1 MAEGFEGLLEAVTA
15 DLRDRAGSVPG
26 ALVESKASSVAV
38 HYRLVD
44 EADRPR
50 IKAIVDELLTRHAGE
65 LKVTPGKMVYE
76 LQPNLDWDKGKAV
89 MHLLEALGLDGDD
102 VVPLYIGDD
111 ITDEDAFA
119 DARRSRDRHPR
130 RRSRRSRGRRP
141 QRRAPSSRP
150 RTRGEVRDLLD
161 ALAATRAR
169 EGARASCMAAST
181 PATRACGKR

>member
-1 MAEGFEGLLEAVTA
+1 M
-15 DLRDRAGSVPG
+15 PG

-50 IKAIVDELLTRHAGE
+50 IKAIVDELLTRHAGD

-89 MHLLEALGLDGDD
+89 MHLLAALGLDGDD
-102 VVPLYIGDD
+102 VVPLYVGDD

-119 DARRSRDRHPR
+119 TLAGRGIGILVADPDDPEVDGRTHARRVRRPRPTGGPRPARRAGRDWST
-130 RRSRRSRGRRP
+130 RRSPG
-141 QRRAPSSRP
+141 
-150 RTRGEVRDLLD
+150 
-161 ALAATRAR
+161 
-169 EGARASCMAAST
+169 SCTTAST
-181 PATRACGKR
+181 PATRACAKR